1 MLFIGRL
8 LSASLE
14 QYDYFPQQSF
24 HAAISQ
30 ELAVHQMESDLYKKS
45 PCGTGRSRQKV
56 KRLLPLLL
64 GTHQW

>member
-45 PCGTGRSRQKV
+45 PVVLGDPGRR
-56 KRLLPLLL
+56 
-64 GTHQW
+64 